1 MDNLICGKF
10 MNIVSNT
17 IIGVCVGLVVALV
30 ITLILHFTC
39 FREKNMAALYVA
51 MFLVLALCGGFVQY
65 KFFKQDNEGSMPTPQ
80 EQVQTTIDT
89 IQDKWQNTNGGFTFE
104 QIRKTQEDDT
114 APTYADQIIKLDCY
128 DFGSYIVFSYKS
140 GGVYQNALFYK
151 SPNGLIVDGMINMYA
166 KMDKKYKFPWWYYNV
181 NSFQWVDQRQNAPIY
196 DELRQ
201 NNSKL
206 NWRKWDNLVS
216 VSRSSAKFLTDLG
229 GLVAGY
235 DEACAYA
242 MKQAAVLNGL
252 NATANFIK
260 FGEVELIGTANTGYT
275 KINSFYNYLYQE
287 IRGEQY
293 NSTKLVDANS
303 VLCLPIDE
311 SIQSKYPIPE
321 NKKAEYDNK
330 EFYGVYKCDIAVE
343 LKFLKGSSTITETT
357 KNEEFFEDLDNDNR
371 YKDKVKVEEV
381 VSKNTYSKLN
391 LSFNDT
397 GNSDLTNLKLLESP
411 VVITFTNTETN
422 TTKNIVVD
430 NINKLNGGVEV
441 LLENNVNIRY
451 EIRSNGLVFD
461 NYAGTF
467 KLVDATNS
475 LTFNYYYINNFVLA
489 SVGLNPIGTIDMPKI
504 DLSVNPVKIILK
516 NEKHT
521 YTFTFDDNSKFET
534 KISQMVELGEYE
546 YAILS
551 NNLIFSS
558 TSGKLTITTT
568 DRNMLFN
575 CAQSEEIISSFNL
588 RGNPVNSSAD
598 GSKKRFLSF
607 SIDKK
612 LSALIS
618 EIYGATGFNIDF
630 NFYNANNK
638 LQTLSIKGLDCS
650 VLNYTKTYYETSY
663 LGSNGV
669 YKVQVRL
676 YSTSSSSVYL
686 SNFYEINVNLDW
698 GHSSDDKTEGDY
710 GLAFTLS
717 L

>member
-1 MDNLICGKF
+1 M
-10 MNIVSNT
+10 
-17 IIGVCVGLVVALV
+17 
-30 ITLILHFTC
+30 
-39 FREKNMAALYVA
+39 
-51 MFLVLALCGGFVQY
+51 
-65 KFFKQDNEGSMPTPQ
+65 
-80 EQVQTTIDT
+80 
-89 IQDKWQNTNGGFTFE
+89 
-104 QIRKTQEDDT
+104 
-114 APTYADQIIKLDCY
+114 
-128 DFGSYIVFSYKS
+128 
-140 GGVYQNALFYK
+140 
-151 SPNGLIVDGMINMYA
+151 
-166 KMDKKYKFPWWYYNV
+166 
-181 NSFQWVDQRQNAPIY
+181 
-196 DELRQ
+196 
-201 NNSKL
+201 
-206 NWRKWDNLVS
+206 
-216 VSRSSAKFLTDLG
+216 
-229 GLVAGY
+229 
-235 DEACAYA
+235 
-242 MKQAAVLNGL
+242 
-252 NATANFIK
+252 
-260 FGEVELIGTANTGYT
+260 
-275 KINSFYNYLYQE
+275 
-287 IRGEQY
+287 
-293 NSTKLVDANS
+293 
-303 VLCLPIDE
+303 
-311 SIQSKYPIPE
+311 
-321 NKKAEYDNK
+321 
-330 EFYGVYKCDIAVE
+330 
-343 LKFLKGSSTITETT
+343 
-357 KNEEFFEDLDNDNR
+357 
-371 YKDKVKVEEV
+371 
-381 VSKNTYSKLN
+381 
-391 LSFNDT
+391 
-397 GNSDLTNLKLLESP
+397 TNLKLLESP

-422 TTKNIVVD
+422 TTKNVVVD

-467 KLVDATNS
+467 KLADATNS

-489 SVGLNPIGTIDMPKI
+489 SVGLNPIGTIDMSKI

-516 NEKHT
+516 NDKHA

-588 RGNPVNSSAD
+588 RGNPVNFSVN
-598 GSKKRFLSF
+598 GKKRFLSF

-618 EIYGATGFNIDF
+618 EIYGSTGFNIDF